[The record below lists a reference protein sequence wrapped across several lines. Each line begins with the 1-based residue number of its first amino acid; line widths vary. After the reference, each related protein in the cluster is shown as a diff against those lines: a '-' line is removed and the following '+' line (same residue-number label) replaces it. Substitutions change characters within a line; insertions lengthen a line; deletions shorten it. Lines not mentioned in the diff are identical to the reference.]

1 MTTSAPV
8 RKDETPAALYT
19 HCVNVY
25 EKMLQEARIEP
36 SGDVVWEGMLVNF
49 ITGRMNL
56 SVPYYTTITRA
67 LKRMGCIEQIKRG
80 GGTAPSQWR
89 LVTEPTLTKFED
101 TQPRRSNRKPID
113 KYEMLQDQLTQ
124 LSRRIVVLE
133 AALEKVIQEEENKY
147 GRR

>member
-1 MTTSAPV
+1 
-8 RKDETPAALYT
+8 
-19 HCVNVY
+19 
-25 EKMLQEARIEP
+25 MLQEARIEP